1 MPDRELLLD
10 IESRIIEKL
19 AGRISLLQSEQEKQ
33 LVISEVL
40 DDVCGHLER
49 NLVLEEVKSL
59 TTQDERQEFIK
70 NFLRYD
76 VIQELLWDPEIE
88 DIIINSLNPI
98 FVHHSQKGLIKTK
111 FRFESQ
117 RQLDLFI
124 RKLIIFS
131 GRTELAKINNLELP
145 NIEGRVNIVLS
156 PFGPQVTITKAKTEP
171 MSIIDLID
179 RGMVSSDLA
188 AQFWLYIEGL
198 SVRPA
203 NIIISGG
210 AGSGKTT
217 LLNALFS
224 FVPENE
230 RMVVIE
236 DTLELNTQL
245 EEGCSRL
252 ESDDKTD
259 MATLVKNSLR
269 MRPDRVVIGE
279 VRGSEAKDLMT
290 VVNIG
295 KHCMG
300 TLHASTAREAIMR
313 LQNEPMNV
321 PEVLVGLVDVFIVTK
336 KFNLKDKVY
345 RVVEEVV
352 ETGGMEE
359 KTVLLSQLWTY
370 DYKKNKFNLISPS
383 TIYRDRLSSAS
394 GISAKDLLEEVRVR
408 SKILSVLHERNIR
421 TIKEV
426 TSFCRAYSKDPTGTS
441 AKLGVK
447 KSS

>member
-1 MPDRELLLD
+1 MRDKELLLD
-10 IESRIIEKL
+10 VESRIIEKL
-19 AGRISLLQSEQEKQ
+19 AGKLSLLQSEHEKH
-33 LVISEVL
+33 LVIAEVL

-49 NLVLEEVKSL
+49 NLILEEVKSL
-59 TTQDERQEFIK
+59 TTQDERKEFIK

-76 VIQELLWDPEIE
+76 VIQELLWDPEVE
-88 DIIINSLNPI
+88 DIIINSLNPVFI
-98 FVHHSQKGLIKTK
+98 HHAQKGLIKTK
-111 FRFESQ
+111 FRFESH
-117 RQLDLFI
+117 RHLDLFI

-131 GRTELAKINNLELP
+131 GRAELNKINNLELP

-156 PFGPQVTITKAKTEP
+156 PFGPQVTITKAKAEP

-179 RGMVSSDLA
+179 KGMVSSDLA

-210 AGSGKTT
+210 AGAGKTT

-230 RMVVIE
+230 RMVIIE

-245 EEGCSRL
+245 EESCSRL

-259 MATLVKNSLR
+259 MAALVKNSLR

-321 PEVLVGLVDVFIVTK
+321 PEVLVGLVDVFIITK

-370 DYKKNKFNLISPS
+370 DYKKNKFNQVSPS

-394 GISAKDLLEEVRVR
+394 GLSPKDIMEEVRIR
-408 SKILSVLHERNIR
+408 SKILSILHEKNIR

-426 TSFCRAYSKDPTGTS
+426 TSFCRAYSKDPAGTS

-447 KSS
+447 L